1 MLSPRRLLLFLHRRA
16 ITVIPVT
23 VTVIVDID
31 TGDKAKAMMQVM

>member
-1 MLSPRRLLLFLHRRA
+1 MLNPRRLLLFLHRRA

-23 VTVIVDID
+23 VIVDTD